1 VGEEV
6 AVQMGGR
13 TMRGW
18 KAEEWSSRRSAVIG
32 TMVVLAGVPFM
43 ETYDVLAP
51 DGSRSFWRQEL
62 LTLEGAPARR
72 E

>member
-1 VGEEV
+1 MV
-6 AVQMGGR
+6 AI
-13 TMRGW
+13 T
-18 KAEEWSSRRSAVIG
+18 
-32 TMVVLAGVPFM
+32 GVPFM

-62 LTLEGAPARR
+62 LTLDGAPATP

>member
-1 VGEEV
+1 
-6 AVQMGGR
+6 
-13 TMRGW
+13 
-18 KAEEWSSRRSAVIG
+18 
-32 TMVVLAGVPFM
+32 VPFM